1 MSLVELAPIQ
11 PPVPAAWDIQRTTFS
26 HDVLGRY
33 ACNTWGEIQQ
43 QQSAGGYPS
52 DVSGVGAGML
62 GGYCAEKLYRRGAGQ
77 ALRVLLL
84 DAGAFLLP
92 SHIQNLPQRLGG
104 TVGGPDINSKSDAGF
119 RNVVWRVP

>member
-43 QQSAGGYPS
+43 QQSAGGYHF
-52 DVSGVGAGML
+52 DVIVVGAGMF
-62 GGYCAEKLYRRGAGQ
+62 GGYCAENLYRRGGRAGTSRP
-77 ALRVLLL
+77 APRCWS
-84 DAGAFLLP
+84 LP
-92 SHIQNLPQRLGG
+92 SSEPHPEPSPAPGRHRRRTGHQLEE
-104 TVGGPDINSKSDAGF
+104 
-119 RNVVWRVP
+119 